1 MAKMCYREGTK
12 QNQWQDKIHGAESEG
27 SQAQASVLSLSRVA
41 QELWKYLWN
50 IIYHVNLLNTLP
62 RVFTGD

>member
-12 QNQWQDKIHGAESEG
+12 QNQWQDKMPGAESEG

-41 QELWKYLWN
+41 QDMFNPHSSSCEN
-50 IIYHVNLLNTLP
+50 ICEILSTM
-62 RVFTGD
+62 

>member
-12 QNQWQDKIHGAESEG
+12 QNEG

-41 QELWKYLWN
+41 QDMFNPHSSSCEN
-50 IIYHVNLLNTLP
+50 ICEILSTM
-62 RVFTGD
+62 